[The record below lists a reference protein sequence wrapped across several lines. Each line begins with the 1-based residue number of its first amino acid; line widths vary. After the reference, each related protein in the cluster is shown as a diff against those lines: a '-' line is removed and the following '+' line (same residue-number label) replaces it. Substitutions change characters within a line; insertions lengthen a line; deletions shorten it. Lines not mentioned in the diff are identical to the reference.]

1 MLHTSKHTCFF
12 ITGHGEN
19 QQGMVSVCD
28 AVLRE
33 QKEEEN
39 VKEVWLLPS
48 VGVSALVFKN

>member
-1 MLHTSKHTCFF
+1 
-12 ITGHGEN
+12 
-19 QQGMVSVCD
+19 MVSVCD